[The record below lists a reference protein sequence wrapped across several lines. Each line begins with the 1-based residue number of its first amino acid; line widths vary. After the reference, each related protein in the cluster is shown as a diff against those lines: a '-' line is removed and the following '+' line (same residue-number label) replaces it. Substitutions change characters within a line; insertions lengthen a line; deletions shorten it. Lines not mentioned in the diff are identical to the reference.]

1 MSDKT
6 TVNVTLGYTLNLG
19 NFQSLRVDLG
29 CTDFVREGED
39 TDQAMERVYKFIET
53 KVVEKIEDAKK
64 VLYLCLKLI
73 KQSLN
78 KNMQFLESF
87 VNV

>member
-29 CTDFVREGED
+29 CTDFVREGEN

-64 VLYLCLKLI
+64 E
-73 KQSLN
+73 
-78 KNMQFLESF
+78 LE
-87 VNV
+87 